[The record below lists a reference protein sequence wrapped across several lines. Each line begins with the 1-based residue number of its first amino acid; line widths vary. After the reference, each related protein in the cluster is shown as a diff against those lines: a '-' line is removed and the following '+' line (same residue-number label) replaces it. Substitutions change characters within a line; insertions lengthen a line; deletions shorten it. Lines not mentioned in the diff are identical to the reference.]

1 MPIRSRP
8 GRPSK
13 GEMPSPQ
20 RRRVIYIP
28 TEIDKDFEQMAADEG
43 TNVHAL
49 MRRIL
54 LKWWSAKKIPDQP

>member
-13 GEMPSPQ
+13 GEIPSPQ
-20 RRRVIYIP
+20 RRRVIYMP
-28 TEIDKDFEQMAADEG
+28 TEIDKDFVQLAKDEG

-54 LKWWSAKKIPDQP
+54 LEWWSAKKGPGLP